1 MRKEEQKVQT
11 RQADD
16 LRRQINDKSSKV
28 NTDFTVARDL
38 HNQQINK
45 IIADRS
51 AAETQER

>member
-28 NTDFTVARDL
+28 NTYFTVARDL